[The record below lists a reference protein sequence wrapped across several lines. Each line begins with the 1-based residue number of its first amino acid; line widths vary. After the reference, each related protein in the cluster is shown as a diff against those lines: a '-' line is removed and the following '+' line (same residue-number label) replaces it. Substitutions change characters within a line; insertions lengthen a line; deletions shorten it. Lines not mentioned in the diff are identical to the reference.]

1 MANFSGRVALVTGAG
16 EGIGLEIAGQLAAAG
31 ARVLLNDI
39 DGARAT
45 GAAQMIAADGGDCRP
60 CAGDAG
66 DVAFIRDMVATAVAR
81 WGRLD
86 IAVANAGLTYYG
98 DFFDYQP
105 EALERLLNLNLRGSF
120 FLAQAA
126 ARQMREQGDGGRIL
140 LMSSVTGLQA
150 VHHLEA
156 YGMTKAALQMLARAL
171 VTDLSPLGIT
181 INALAPGAI
190 LTPRNL
196 LDNPDFEDDW
206 GHLNPTRRV
215 GLVEDIA
222 AAALYLLSPEAGYV
236 TGQTLVVDGGWSV
249 TSPLPTIKY
258 RSEGDGL

>member
-1 MANFSGRVALVTGAG
+1 
-16 EGIGLEIAGQLAAAG
+16 
-31 ARVLLNDI
+31 
-39 DGARAT
+39 
-45 GAAQMIAADGGDCRP
+45 
-60 CAGDAG
+60 
-66 DVAFIRDMVATAVAR
+66 
-81 WGRLD
+81 
-86 IAVANAGLTYYG
+86 
-98 DFFDYQP
+98 
-105 EALERLLNLNLRGSF
+105 
-120 FLAQAA
+120 
-126 ARQMREQGDGGRIL
+126 MREQGDGGRIL

-181 INALAPGAI
+181 INAIAPGAI

-206 GHLNPTRRV
+206 GKLIPTRRV

-222 AAALYLLSPEAGYV
+222 AAALHLLSPEAGYI

-249 TSPLPTIKY
+249 TSPLPAIKY